1 MPGTMPCVLMGQ
13 AIKKIKM
20 KKVNVLLLT
29 VLFAANV
36 QAQVGLNGDG
46 SAPDH
51 SAMLDVKSTTK
62 GFLVPRMT
70 AAQRTAISSPA
81 TGLLIYQTDDVIGY
95 WYNQGSGETSVWKH
109 LSGDEPDGSETKV
122 TAGAHITIT
131 GIGTSA
137 SPYVVNASVAY
148 GDVKQGFQ
156 LADHNGWVKLDGRS
170 TSSLSSTQQTQ
181 AAALGIGAN
190 LPDASNSFMVQNG
203 TTLGSVSGSNTVS
216 IARNQLPNVNFTGSI
231 ERIAHGSSTGAIA
244 SGVFSTSSSGYLGN
258 ATGGGQT
265 DAFYLN
271 IHLNGGVTQQPIN
284 ITPRSLSVNAFVFL
298 GL

>member
-1 MPGTMPCVLMGQ
+1 
-13 AIKKIKM
+13 M
-20 KKVNVLLLT
+20 KSLSIFILAFLLAFTL
-29 VLFAANV
+29 

-46 SAPDH
+46 STPEP
-51 SAMLDVKSTTK
+51 SAILDVKSTNK

-70 AAQRTAISSPA
+70 AAQRTAIISPA
-81 TGLLIYQTDDVIGY
+81 TGLLVYQIDDEIGY
-95 WYNQGSGETSVWKH
+95 WYNQGTGETPVWKH

-122 TAGAHITIT
+122 TAGANITIT

-156 LADHNGWVKLDGRS
+156 VADHNGWVKLDGRL
-170 TSSLSSTQQTQ
+170 TASLSSTQQTQ

-203 TTLGSVSGSNTVS
+203 TTLGSVSGSNNVS

-231 ERIAHGSSTGAIA
+231 ERIAHGATTGAIA

-284 ITPRSLSVNAFVFL
+284 ITPRSLSVNVFVFL